1 MKKLSI
7 KPGYLN
13 IPETNFNKI
22 IQGIIKDSGLPVAN
36 DCCGT
41 SSVFIVGQTLTWNGT
56 KWVAT
61 SSITPVSKGTSVL
74 VAGTKVVA
82 NTNVTANSNI
92 QLTNNIPGGTVGALY
107 VSSRVPGVSFTI
119 TSTSN
124 LDTSTIGYLIY
135 N

>member
-1 MKKLSI
+1 MKKLLI
-7 KPGYLN
+7 KPGYLS

-36 DCCGT
+36 DCCGN
-41 SSVFIVGQTLTWNGT
+41 SPVFTIGQTLTWDGT

-61 SSITPVSKGTSVL
+61 SIISPVSKGTAVL
-74 VAGTKVVA
+74 IAGTKVVA
-82 NTNVTANSNI
+82 NTNVTTGSNI
-92 QLTNNIPGGTVGALY
+92 QLTNNVPNGTVGVLY

-124 LDTSTIGYLIY
+124 LDTSTIAYLIF